1 MKNVTLRD
9 LRTTYRAA
17 LLATPLGLV
26 ACRETSPVTT
36 APTASASAT
45 TAGTQTPPPPSGTAV
60 ASGKPKGCV
69 VGPFAV
75 TGCGGGEAALESS
88 PESCGVPTTGD
99 IPKDRC
105 KDFCGTFETRAC
117 NVTTKGGGKLAV
129 FCHAANPCL
138 GRAPSTGIGPAA
150 QPGSVRE
157 HLGLAFE
164 VEALSAVAF
173 RELRADLERWGA
185 PATLLS
191 ACERAAA
198 DEARHARAMERLL
211 ERRGDARPPAP
222 RRAPRSFGSLLELA
236 LHNEREGVV
245 GETWGALV
253 AEHQAEHA
261 PSEDVREAM
270 RGIAREESE
279 HAALSFRVARWA
291 RRRLGPERA
300 VELDEARREAFAEL
314 RTSLGYRPADDA
326 ARDLGWPSRA
336 KSAAMLDV
344 LAPLLA

>member
-1 MKNVTLRD
+1 MSIRITALALIAAASFISTARAEEGLYKRVISYQNKQD
-9 LRTTYRAA
+9 LFYNFYEG
-17 LLATPLGLV
+17 PD
-26 ACRETSPVTT
+26 
-36 APTASASAT
+36 
-45 TAGTQTPPPPSGTAV
+45 PSGTTTAT
-60 ASGKPKGCV
+60 GKPKACA
-69 VGPFAV
+69 VGPFSV
-75 TGCGGGEAALESS
+75 TGCGGGEAALEST
-88 PESCGVPTTGD
+88 PESCGLPTTGD
-99 IPKDRC
+99 IPKERC
-105 KDFCGTFETRAC
+105 KEFCGTFETRAC
-117 NVTTKGGGKLAV
+117 NVTKNGAGKVAV

-138 GRAPSTGIGPAA
+138 GRAPSSGLEPTA
-150 QPGSVRE
+150 QPESVRE
-157 HLGLAFE
+157 HLDLAFE

-173 RELRADLERWGA
+173 RELRADLERSGA

-191 ACERAAA
+191 ACERAAK
-198 DEARHARAMERLL
+198 DEARHARAMARLL
-211 ERRGDARPPAP
+211 ERRGAARPRAP
-222 RRAPRSFGSLLELA
+222 RRAARSFGSLLELA

-270 RGIAREESE
+270 RGIAREEAE

-291 RRRLGPERA
+291 RRRLGSELA
-300 VELDEARREAFAEL
+300 ATLDEARRAAFAEL

-344 LAPLLA
+344 LSPLLA